1 MKQLLFF
8 IAFTQ
13 CSLMAIAQKDSSSV
27 DTVHVGN
34 FIIVKKNKGA
44 NTNANNSIM
53 KDWDKTV
60 DITIVKRNRTNNN
73 ISTNWWIMDLG
84 FANVRDNT
92 DYTIAQAGTY
102 LKTFRTQDGKPN
114 QNAYQ
119 LNTGKSSNLN
129 IWVFMQKR
137 NLYKHLL
144 NLKYGLGSEMYN
156 YRYDSRISYRKDP
169 QPFVFNDSIS
179 FTKNKLFLNYITVP
193 LMLNINTN
201 PSNHRSL
208 NVSVGLS
215 AGYLLQSRNKQI
227 SAERGKQKIKGDFN
241 FEPWR
246 IASIAEIGLGP
257 IRFYGSYSL
266 NKLQKDITKIDQS
279 PYVVGVRFSKW

>member
-137 NLYKHLL
+137 NLYKHIV

-169 QPFVFNDSIS
+169 QPFVYNDSIS

>member
-13 CSLMAIAQKDSSSV
+13 CSLIAIAQKDSSRV

-44 NTNANNSIM
+44 TTNTTNSIM

-60 DITIVKRNRTNNN
+60 DITIVKRHRTNNN
-73 ISTNWWIMDLG
+73 NSTNWWIMDLG

-92 DYTIAQAGTY
+92 DYTSAQSGTY
-102 LKTFRTQDGKPN
+102 FKTFRTQDGKPN
-114 QNAYQ
+114 QNTYQ

-129 IWVFMQKR
+129 IWFFMQKR
-137 NLYKHLL
+137 NLYKHIV

-169 QPFVFNDSIS
+169 QPFVYNDSVS
-179 FTKNKLFLNYITVP
+179 FSKNKLFLNYITVP

-201 PSNHRSL
+201 PNNHRSL

-257 IRFYGSYSL
+257 IKFYGSYSL
-266 NKLQKDITKIDQS
+266 NKLQKDITRIDQT
-279 PYVVGVRFSKW
+279 PYVVGIRFSNW

>member
-137 NLYKHLL
+137 NLYKHIL

>member
-13 CSLMAIAQKDSSSV
+13 CTLMAIAQKDSSRV

-44 NTNANNSIM
+44 NINTNNSIM

-137 NLYKHLL
+137 NLYKHIV

-169 QPFVFNDSIS
+169 QPFVYNDSIS

-246 IASIAEIGLGP
+246 VASIAEIGLGP

-279 PYVVGVRFSKW
+279 PYVVGVRFSNW

>member
-13 CSLMAIAQKDSSSV
+13 CTLMAIAQKDSSRV

-44 NTNANNSIM
+44 NINTNNSIM

-137 NLYKHLL
+137 NLYKHIV

-169 QPFVFNDSIS
+169 QPFVYNDSIS

-246 IASIAEIGLGP
+246 VASIAEIGLGP

-279 PYVVGVRFSKW
+279 PYVVGLRFSNW

>member
-44 NTNANNSIM
+44 NNNANNSIM

-102 LKTFRTQDGKPN
+102 LKTFRTLDAKPN
-114 QNAYQ
+114 QNTYQ

-137 NLYKHLL
+137 NLYKHIL
-144 NLKYGLGSEMYN
+144 NLKYGIGSEMYN

-169 QPFVFNDSIS
+169 QPFVYNDSIS

>member
-102 LKTFRTQDGKPN
+102 LKTFRTLDAKPN
-114 QNAYQ
+114 QNTYQ

-137 NLYKHLL
+137 NLYKHIL
-144 NLKYGLGSEMYN
+144 NLKYGIGSEMYN

-169 QPFVFNDSIS
+169 QPFVYNDSIS

>member
-137 NLYKHLL
+137 NLYKHIL

-169 QPFVFNDSIS
+169 QPFVYNDSIS

>member
-13 CSLMAIAQKDSSSV
+13 CTLMAIAQKDSSRV

-102 LKTFRTQDGKPN
+102 LKTFRTLDAKPN
-114 QNAYQ
+114 QNTYQ

-137 NLYKHLL
+137 NLYKHIL
-144 NLKYGLGSEMYN
+144 NLKYGIGSEMYN

-169 QPFVFNDSIS
+169 QPFVYNDSIS

>member
-137 NLYKHLL
+137 NLYKHIV

>member
-137 NLYKHLL
+137 NLYKHIL

-227 SAERGKQKIKGDFN
+227 SAERGKQKIKSDFN

>member
-13 CSLMAIAQKDSSSV
+13 CSLMAIAQKDSSRV

-44 NTNANNSIM
+44 TTNTTNSIM

-60 DITIVKRNRTNNN
+60 DITIVKQHRTNNN

-92 DYTIAQAGTY
+92 DYTSAQSGTY

-114 QNAYQ
+114 QNTYQ
-119 LNTGKSSNLN
+119 LNTGKSSNFN
-129 IWVFMQKR
+129 IWFFMQKR
-137 NLYKHLL
+137 NLYKHIV

-169 QPFVFNDSIS
+169 QPFVYNDSVS
-179 FTKNKLFLNYITVP
+179 FSKNKLFLNYITVP

-201 PSNHRSL
+201 PNKHRSL

-257 IRFYGSYSL
+257 IKFYGSYSL
-266 NKLQKDITKIDQS
+266 NKLQKDITRIDQM
-279 PYVVGVRFSKW
+279 PYVVGVRFSNW